1 MDQIPLVTEQIE
13 AGRKVIERLTANGI
27 PVTAA
32 GWVKES
38 DRWQW
43 YLYLVTPLVGE
54 DGATTPA
61 YRRIIAILRA
71 GPQPPE
77 IDLFQIKAV
86 GPSEPVGQAILDA
99 QRHSGR
105 HWGVYGGTSL
115 GGMSVDAA
123 YFYPPLVAAGK

>member
-1 MDQIPLVTEQIE
+1 MDQIPLVTEQIQ

-27 PVTAA
+27 PVRAA

-43 YLYLVTPLVGE
+43 YLYLVTPLVSG

-61 YRRIIAILRA
+61 YRCIIAVLRGGA
-71 GPQPPE
+71 QPPE
-77 IDLFQIKAV
+77 IDPFQIKVV

-99 QRHSGR
+99 QRHAGR
-105 HWGVYGGTSL
+105 PWGFGGTSL
-115 GGMSVDAA
+115 GGVSVDGA
-123 YFYPPLVAAGK
+123 YFYPPLVTAG